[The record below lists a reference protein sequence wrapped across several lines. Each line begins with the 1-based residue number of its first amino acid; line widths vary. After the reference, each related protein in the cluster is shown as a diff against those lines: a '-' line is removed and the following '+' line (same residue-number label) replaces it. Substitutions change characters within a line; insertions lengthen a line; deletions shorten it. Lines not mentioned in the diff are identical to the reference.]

1 MLKEEKIFEEN
12 VKEMDEPYIKGNGN
26 GYAFLKK
33 HRVAQRSR
41 LIGEYCR

>member
-1 MLKEEKIFEEN
+1 MLKEKIFEEN
-12 VKEMDEPYIKGNGN
+12 VKEMDEPYRKGNGN

>member
-1 MLKEEKIFEEN
+1 MLKEKIFEEN
-12 VKEMDEPYIKGNGN
+12 VKEMDEPYRKGNGN
-26 GYAFLKK
+26 GCAFLKK